1 MRTNRDSFE
10 GYIKDMS
17 NLSLDDANFYADL
30 GDKMI
35 DKAINTTLFG
45 FDNAMKELE
54 QEAFLY
60 AQGNERSDYCP
71 RHNLVS
77 NMALCLFCS
86 QTRANFN
93 LHQGYAKGANINQYG
108 NPEQSE
114 KAVTNLMT
122 YFQGINRD
130 KEVGLTVA
138 EPRPSSHTKWRTKEF
153 SILGY
158 KSVFGIDLSKEKGKN
173 ASLQGAI
180 PSLQK
185 GIRHLHFV
193 TGVDKDG
200 TVKMLIKPENW
211 GWKGFVNK
219 FFHIIDWIKTRIK
232 NDEVKGYDQ
241 RQETKLNKETDVKEI
256 FSALKK
262 DLKDIKDPSLKDLY
276 DKISRDLEG
285 EIKKAKGFDKPLELL
300 CTTLARINKWVE
312 KNQPNDELNR
322 FRGKLDRAIDNL
334 HQKKINK
341 YPHKEQQK
349 SEVRLNYNV
358 DKKKY
363 ELPQAPSIS
372 ILRQKLDKLK
382 ADARTSFETLEDKE
396 EREENAQ
403 NFVNRPKP

>member
-1 MRTNRDSFE
+1 MRTNRGSFE

-30 GDKMI
+30 GDRMI
-35 DKAINTTLFG
+35 DKAISNNVLD
-45 FDNAMKELE
+45 FDAAMKELE
-54 QEAFLY
+54 QTAFLY
-60 AQGNERSDYCP
+60 AQGNERSNYCP

-86 QTRANFN
+86 QTRANFE

-108 NPEQSE
+108 TPEQSE
-114 KAVTNLMT
+114 NAVANLMT
-122 YFQGINRD
+122 YFQGINR
-130 KEVGLTVA
+130 VGLTVA

-211 GWKGFVNK
+211 GWKGFINK

-262 DLKDIKDPSLKDLY
+262 DLKKIQDPSLKDLY

-300 CTTLARINKWVE
+300 GTTLARINKWME
-312 KNQPNDELNR
+312 NKQPNDELDL
-322 FRGKLDRAIDNL
+322 FRGTLEIAIYNL
-334 HQKKINK
+334 HQKKMEK
-341 YPHKEQQK
+341 YPSIQQQK
-349 SEVRLNYNV
+349 SEVRLNYNANT
-358 DKKKY
+358 KSY
-363 ELPQAPSIS
+363 EIPPVHQEE
-372 ILRQKLDKLK
+372 LRQKLDELK
-382 ADARTSFETLEDKE
+382 AEARRSFKNLEDKE

-403 NFVNRPKP
+403 SFVNRPKP